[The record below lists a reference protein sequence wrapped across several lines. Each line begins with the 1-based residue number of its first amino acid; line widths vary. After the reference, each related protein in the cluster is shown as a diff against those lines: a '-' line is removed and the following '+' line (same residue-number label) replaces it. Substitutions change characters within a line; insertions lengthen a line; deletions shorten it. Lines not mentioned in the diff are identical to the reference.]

1 MSRYRKR
8 ERPSKSCWSCF
19 NRHLGRARSI
29 CIPPLKGP
37 QGVSS
42 NARNSWQI
50 RQANRAVRHRE
61 LSDRRELGLQ
71 GRISPIGGTSATR
84 GLKDWGDGSAST
96 ERLACLKKK
105 KSRRLS
111 TSSGFLVF
119 GLLFYRR
126 QKRSAPR
133 AIPSMVKVDPASG
146 T

>member
-1 MSRYRKR
+1 VRDCRK
-8 ERPSKSCWSCF
+8 
-19 NRHLGRARSI
+19 
-29 CIPPLKGP
+29 
-37 QGVSS
+37 V
-42 NARNSWQI
+42 
-50 RQANRAVRHRE
+50 RQANRAVRHRRPQ
-61 LSDRRELGLQ
+61 DRPERRLP
-71 GRISPIGGTSATR
+71 RRFSTMGGTSATR

-133 AIPSMVKVDPASG
+133 AMPSMVKVDPCVRHVIASTRRAKRRRTLG
-146 T
+146 RKRLQWKRSPCQQQFRLAQNRNR